1 MLVAIFMG
9 FFTVVAFIV
18 ILARFNLTKVMGYP
32 TLVDIGGS
40 VLFALIFA
48 GTLTGMLVAVIAGL
62 LLTMFTWAYR
72 WVFGYKRYDRKQ
84 GWTYYPPRR
93 MV

>member
-1 MLVAIFMG
+1 MLIAIFMG

-18 ILARFNLTKVMGYP
+18 ILARFNLTKIMGYP
-32 TLVDIGGS
+32 TIVDIGGS

-72 WVFGYKRYDRKQ
+72 YLFGYEKYKVKK
-84 GWTYYPPRR
+84 GWSYYPPRR